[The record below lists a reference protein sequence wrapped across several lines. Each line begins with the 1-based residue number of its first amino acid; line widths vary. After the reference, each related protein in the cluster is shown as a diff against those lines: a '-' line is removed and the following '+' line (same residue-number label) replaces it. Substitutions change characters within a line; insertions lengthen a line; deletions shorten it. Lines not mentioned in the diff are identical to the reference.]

1 MSVSVKGTPKGIP
14 VHPPGAR
21 KFPPWT
27 HVVNPRITGAQGML
41 AVTVGPKVITLR
53 EAFSRHPSGQSGI
66 PTGSPSHRKESAASP
81 IVKET
86 VPPRTGSPA
95 GVRAEKGAP
104 PQPTGKTV
112 NPPAVEE
119 FWVATTLSTYQPR

>member
-1 MSVSVKGTPKGIP
+1 MSVSVKGTAKGIP

-21 KFPPWT
+21 KFPPWRN
-27 HVVNPRITGAQGML
+27 VVNPRITESQGMG
-41 AVTVGPKVITLR
+41 AVREGPKVITLR

-66 PTGSPSHRKESAASP
+66 PTGSPSHRKEFAASP
-81 IVKET
+81 IMKET

-104 PQPTGKTV
+104 PQPTGKMV
-112 NPPAVEE
+112 NPPAAEG
-119 FWVATTLSTYQPR
+119 FWVAATLSTYQPR